1 MQDKNT
7 ITIIDENSVI
17 RGNIHCSNNLRV
29 NGRIVGNILAFGK
42 VVIGINGFVE
52 GNIMADELE
61 IIGEVIGKI
70 KIKNTLSL
78 KSSACVLGDVETAFL
93 VIEKGAK
100 YMGGCKMELNMAN
113 AIYEQP
119 SEDIKVLNGT
129 ED

>member
-17 RGNIHCSNNLRV
+17 RGNIRCNNNLRI
-29 NGRIVGNILAFGK
+29 NGRVVGNILVLGK
-42 VVIGINGFVE
+42 IVIGLNGFVE
-52 GNIMADELE
+52 GDIIANELE
-61 IIGEVIGKI
+61 VIGEVIGKI
-70 KIKNTLSL
+70 KVKDTLSL

-93 VIEKGAK
+93 IIEKGAK